1 MPVWVRGE
9 EEAWLTSPFLPQ
21 KLAITALGTSAS
33 TGAKGLE
40 GDIAYFESFDALV
53 AAPDTQVKGK
63 IAFIDHQMAPA
74 QDGSGYGYY
83 GRGRFTGANVA
94 AQQRAIATVL
104 RPIGPA
110 AHRNPPTGRTQFNPA
125 LTPLPPPP

>member
-63 IAFIDHQMAPA
+63 KI
-74 QDGSGYGYY
+74 
-83 GRGRFTGANVA
+83 GR
-94 AQQRAIATVL
+94 
-104 RPIGPA
+104 
-110 AHRNPPTGRTQFNPA
+110 AHVRTPVTNAHLVCRLLLEKKNTTITSEKNNIKQK
-125 LTPLPPPP
+125 

>member
-53 AAPDTQVKGK
+53 AAPDPQVKGK
-63 IAFIDHQMAPA
+63 IAFIAHQMAPA
-74 QDGSGYGYY
+74 QDGSRSEEHTSELQSLMSISYAVFCLKKKKYKNLY
-83 GRGRFTGANVA
+83 K
-94 AQQRAIATVL
+94 
-104 RPIGPA
+104 
-110 AHRNPPTGRTQFNPA
+110 
-125 LTPLPPPP
+125 

>member
-1 MPVWVRGE
+1 MGFANVRDEPFDMPVWVRGE

-40 GDIAYFESFDALV
+40 GDIAYFESSDEPV

-63 IAFIDHQMAPA
+63 IARSEERRVGKEGGGTCSFWWASLH
-74 QDGSGYGYY
+74 
-83 GRGRFTGANVA
+83 
-94 AQQRAIATVL
+94 
-104 RPIGPA
+104 
-110 AHRNPPTGRTQFNPA
+110 
-125 LTPLPPPP
+125 